1 MTSAPTEIQLSRGT
15 IRFDRNELAG
25 AFGDIG
31 TDLPL
36 IVGIILAA
44 KLDCAS
50 ALILFGTMQVLT
62 ALRYRM
68 PMPVQPLKAMAALVI
83 AQKIGGNVL
92 FGAGLAIGVVML
104 FLTLTGLIDWLARVV
119 PKVVVRG
126 IQFGLGLQLSSIALK
141 DYVQADGMSGYVLAA
156 IGFCLLV
163 AFMGNRRFPAALF
176 VIVLGLVYACVFKL
190 NTPTLYQGIGFR
202 LPHTHVPQWHDV
214 LTGFILLALPQLPL
228 SLGNSVLAT
237 RQIAEDLFPDR
248 RLTVRAIS
256 FTYSMMNL
264 INPFFGGIPTCHGS
278 GGMAG
283 HYAFGGRTGG
293 SVILYGSLFL
303 TLGFFF
309 SGAFAQIVQ
318 VFPLPILGVLLLFEG
333 LAMMLLVRDQA
344 ASKIDL
350 PIALVVGLI
359 AFGLPY
365 GYVVA
370 LIGGT
375 ILALVARRRAGTLD
389 LFANR

>member
-1 MTSAPTEIQLSRGT
+1 MTGSPEEIQPSRGA

-50 ALILFGTMQVLT
+50 ALILFGVMQVLT

-83 AQKIGGNVL
+83 TQKIGGNVL
-92 FGAGLAIGVVML
+92 FGAGLAIGVLML
-104 FLTLTGLIDWLARVV
+104 FLTLTGLIDWFARVV

-126 IQFGLGLQLSSIALK
+126 IQFGVGLQLSSIALNQ
-141 DYVQADGMSGYVLAA
+141 YVQADGASGYVLAA
-156 IGFCLLV
+156 TGFCLLI

-176 VIVLGLVYACVFKL
+176 VIALGIVYACVFKL
-190 NTPTLYQGIGFR
+190 NAPALYQGIGFR
-202 LPHTHVPQWHDV
+202 LPHTNMPQWHDV
-214 LTGFILLALPQLPL
+214 LLGFVLLALPQLPL

-237 RQIAEDLFPDR
+237 RQIAEDLFPER
-248 RLTVRAIS
+248 RLTVRTIS
-256 FTYSMMNL
+256 FTYSIMNL

-293 SVILYGSLFL
+293 SVILYGTLFL
-303 TLGFFF
+303 TLGLFF

-333 LAMMLLVRDQA
+333 LAMMLLVRDQM
-344 ASKIDL
+344 ASKVDL
-350 PIALVVGLI
+350 PIALIVGLI

-365 GYVVA
+365 GYVIAMIV
-370 LIGGT
+370 GT
-375 ILALVARRRAGTLD
+375 ILAHIARLRASTLD
-389 LFANR
+389 LFATR